1 MEDLSPILAQR
12 LKSLRESRGLTLAG
26 LSKALTEKYGIQIS
40 KESLTNYEVAA
51 DFHSKARKNEGMS
64 VKYLRCLAD
73 FYSVSADYLLGITDI
88 PNTDTN
94 MQAVHKFTGLS
105 AGAIAKLQNIY
116 DENRKTAFSDII
128 SLLIE
133 DFNAEYFLSVVSD
146 LISMSFDSSG
156 HELIHI
162 DIDDSR
168 MVAYKE
174 KLLNTMLQIN
184 FTERIPE
191 ISKEYRRQFAL
202 SPIQR
207 RKIFD
212 EFIRELA
219 QKQVSGKLTE
229 QEYKALVSVWF
240 KEVNNNGQHQKRD

>member
-1 MEDLSPILAQR
+1 MGRKKSAASDMDVAEKLSTPLARR
-12 LKSLRESRGLTLAG
+12 LNELITDAN
-26 LSKALTEKYGIQIS
+26 ALKDHLG
-40 KESLTNYEVAA
+40 
-51 DFHSKARKNEGMS
+51 
-64 VKYLRCLAD
+64 
-73 FYSVSADYLLGITDI
+73 VSAQAVNQYRLGLARPSLENLCKIAGFYGVSTDYLLGITDI

-94 MQAVHKFTGLS
+94 IQAVHKFTGLS

-116 DENRKTAFSDII
+116 NENRKTAFSDII

-133 DFNAEYFLSVVSD
+133 DFNAEYFLSIVGD
-146 LISMSFDSSG
+146 LISLSFDNSG

-212 EFIRELA
+212 EFIRELT
-219 QKQVSGKLTE
+219 QRQVNGQLTE
-229 QEYKALVSVWF
+229 QEYNTLVSAWF
-240 KEVNNNGQHQKRD
+240 KEVNGNGQHQKRD